1 MLAMV
6 FPLTH
11 AVRIGSPHKFSQ
23 RDTREKHKSTKR
35 QNRNGEYILKTLL
48 KSCLTMKKSLPIYS
62 SLHSL
67 SAILALPA
75 VPGSLH
81 FAVYYRA
88 FADRAINRFVAA
100 GRVPG
105 SRPPTAPRPGR
116 QTPNPRTLIFRF
128 GAARPT

>member
-1 MLAMV
+1 
-6 FPLTH
+6 
-11 AVRIGSPHKFSQ
+11 
-23 RDTREKHKSTKR
+23 
-35 QNRNGEYILKTLL
+35 
-48 KSCLTMKKSLPIYS
+48 MKKSLPIYS

-105 SRPPTAPRPGR
+105 SRPPWRTTWDSTNLNPEAFIFPCVAALQTATRSTVSANAEKPCIFIALGLLPVLIEPLTKNRWAIPY
-116 QTPNPRTLIFRF
+116 NPLLCFGTLLTAF
-128 GAARPT
+128 P

>member
-35 QNRNGEYILKTLL
+35 QNRNGEYLLKTLL

-105 SRPPTAPRPGR
+105 SRPPLRRGPGQPER
-116 QTPNPRTLIFRF
+116 NTRDTLF
-128 GAARPT
+128 P